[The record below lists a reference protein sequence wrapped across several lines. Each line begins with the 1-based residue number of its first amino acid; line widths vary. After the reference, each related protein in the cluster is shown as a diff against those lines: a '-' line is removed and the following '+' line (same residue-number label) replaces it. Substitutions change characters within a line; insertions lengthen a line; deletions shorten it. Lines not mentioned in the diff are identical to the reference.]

1 MKHIFHGTIF
11 MTSCHVQVQTYE
23 ANWLKMLMAS
33 FTKSFVNLQCIM
45 DLVVNSCLHNIFYIS
60 YNHASF
66 QKKEKVNNDS
76 CKHLIW
82 FFIINNHIQSRILWW
97 TWYQISFQFFGLI
110 NLYNQNFIEAKSVW
124 VLAEFSQEV
133 KIRKSIM

>member
-1 MKHIFHGTIF
+1 

-66 QKKEKVNNDS
+66 QKKKKKLTMIHVN
-76 CKHLIW
+76 
-82 FFIINNHIQSRILWW
+82 
-97 TWYQISFQFFGLI
+97 ISFEFLLLIIKSNQESFDGLGI
-110 NLYNQNFIEAKSVW
+110 KFLFNSLGSLICIT
-124 VLAEFSQEV
+124 
-133 KIRKSIM
+133 KIS